1 MHWEDLVKSNLKQKD
16 SMNMPKISIIVPVY
30 RAEAYLHRCVDSILA
45 QTFTD
50 WELLLIDDGSPDKS
64 GEICD
69 EYAQKDSRVRVIH
82 KENGGVSSAR
92 NYGIN
97 HASGEYL
104 MFVDSDDMVMPG
116 FFQTSMLLLEKYQ
129 ADFVSFSH
137 ERCEADEKWGGKKY
151 LSRKSEVRVY
161 EDPVQKMDKFLLGR
175 EIGTMACAKVY
186 HRKLFENIRYPVG
199 KYHEDV
205 FTTYKLVDRATRIV
219 TISQPGYWYRKNPQ
233 SIMTSR
239 FSKKRLDSIEGKK
252 KQLAFV
258 KEHYPILIEK
268 AEAGVI
274 YACSQNLLLM
284 AKVGYRDEKV
294 LDALQVL
301 YRKYGSSY
309 VKAPVSRKGKMVAI
323 AAIISVRLAYILL
336 SQLG

>member
-1 MHWEDLVKSNLKQKD
+1 MLSV
-16 SMNMPKISIIVPVY
+16 IIPVY
-30 RAEAYLHRCVDSILA
+30 NVSRYLSDCIASVLYRPETEIEIILV
-45 QTFTD
+45 
-50 WELLLIDDGSPDKS
+50 DDGSTDGS
-64 GEICD
+64 GRMCD
-69 EYAQKDSRVRVIH
+69 AYAKQH
-82 KENGGVSSAR
+82 KEIRVFHQKNAGLSAAR
-92 NYGIN
+92 NTGID
-97 HASGEYL
+97 AARGDFFT
-104 MFVDSDDMVMPG
+104 FVDSDDMVMPG